1 MFKSRSATAAALQQ
15 ERGEAMK
22 RLLRWIGFGVAS
34 IAGLAILA
42 YAYVYIRSE
51 IILRRTYPVPAVTA
65 LTLPADAES
74 IAEGERL
81 ATIHGCTGCHGRHLE
96 GGIVFDDPKIARIV
110 APSLPAAVSRYTEAE
125 LVVAIRHGLR
135 PDGHTMVVMPSEGF
149 ILLTDEDL
157 GRIVAFIKSMP
168 ASAAPSEITTL
179 GPLGR
184 IGLVLG
190 AYQTT
195 AQHIA
200 DAVPPPEARN
210 DQAAFGRYLAR
221 TSCVQCHG
229 ADLRGYALPEGV
241 APDLRVVAAYSPEAF
256 AKLMRTGLAIGDRRL
271 GMMTAWAAAQSSHL
285 NDAEISAL
293 YSYLHE
299 LPEAAAR

>member
-1 MFKSRSATAAALQQ
+1 
-15 ERGEAMK
+15 MK
-22 RLLRWIGFGVAS
+22 RLLRWIGLGVAG
-34 IAGLAILA
+34 IAALVVLA
-42 YAYVYIRSE
+42 YAFVYVRSE
-51 IILRRTYPVPAVTA
+51 IMLKRTYRVPAVTA
-65 LTLPADAES
+65 LTLPTDAAS

-81 ATIHGCTGCHGRHLE
+81 VIIHGCTGCHGSHLE
-96 GGIVFDDPKIARIV
+96 GGIMFDDPKIARIV
-110 APSLPAAVSRYTEAE
+110 APSLTAAVNRYTQAE
-125 LVVAIRHGLR
+125 LIVAIRHGLR
-135 PDGHTMVVMPSEGF
+135 PDGHTMIVMPSEGF

-157 GRIVAFIKSMP
+157 GRIVAFIKSLP
-168 ASAAPSEITTL
+168 ASAAPSENSTL

-184 IGLVLG
+184 IGLVTG
-190 AYQTT
+190 AYKTA

-200 DAVPPPEARN
+200 DTVPPPEATN

-256 AKLMRTGLAIGDRRL
+256 AKLMHTGLAIGDRKL
-271 GMMTAWAAAQSSHL
+271 GMMTNWAVGQLSHL
-285 NDAEISAL
+285 TDAEISAL

-299 LPEAAAR
+299 LPEAGPH